1 MKVLSV
7 EEHAKTWMA
16 NLLSQVSLNADGSI
30 QINKRQAI
38 LNEYYRVDS
47 DSGRSDYYYGDN
59 HLFSLEFEDKTLN
72 HFSDEQMKKITM
84 IK

>member
-38 LNEYYRVDS
+38 LNEYYRVDY
-47 DSGRSDYYYGDN
+47 DFGRSDYYYGDN

-72 HFSDEQMKKITM
+72 HFSDEQMKKLTM
-84 IK
+84 MK